1 MRKNEVLKVTYK
13 VAVEANPYVQSADI
27 LVNLEQGEGTYQVGT
42 YQSYI
47 SGTGWVEAW
56 QWGSIVVW
64 EKNVQEGE
72 PQFSFYFCPRQP
84 NAGDNPIQK
93 GSFRFRAF
101 PLKSNTEYGVSFYNT
116 DPNVNN
122 WQELYSFKTLPL
134 NTSGAQRENYD
145 EEMSE
150 EDKNKNAN
158 YFIRK
163 AMCKRISPQAL
174 ASVLAVMDAVSDLNP
189 CYFFTTPYFEPNP
202 QPGVISKWGRNGF
215 YYPITV
221 LSILVENNHVE
232 MTNPLAYR
240 SITGRTSAGNA
251 SFDTWEYL
259 NDNEPEYKD
268 TRCSGLI
275 PYYPRSDTF
284 SGIIATGTPLN
295 SQKGFMTIETMYDL
309 FFSRR
314 MASEY
319 WDDSAYNMEFS
330 RFLRSKKKPEELAL
344 IYYKSLWSRMY
355 ECFPDREILIRLK
368 AKDWYTYVK
377 HKKHCHEMPLW
388 EYLRY
393 TV

>member
-1 MRKNEVLKVTYK
+1 MRKNEVLKVAYK

-27 LVNLEQGEGTYQVGT
+27 LVSLEQGEGTYQVGT
-42 YQSYI
+42 YQEYI
-47 SGTGWVEAW
+47 PGTGWVEAW
-56 QWGSIVVW
+56 RYSSVLVK

-72 PQFSFYFCPRQP
+72 LPFSFYFCPRQP
-84 NAGDNPIQK
+84 MLGNNPIEK

-101 PLKSNTEYGVSFYNT
+101 PLKSNTEYSVSFFNRDSY
-116 DPNVNN
+116 VQA
-122 WQELYSFKTLPL
+122 WEELYSFKTLPL
-134 NTSGAQRENYD
+134 KTSGAQRENYG

-189 CYFFTTPYFEPNP
+189 CYFFITPYFEPNNY
-202 QPGVISKWGRNGF
+202 GIISKWGRNGYNYPATFF
-215 YYPITV
+215 YTLIN
-221 LSILVENNHVE
+221 NNHVE
-232 MTNPLAYR
+232 MVNPLAYR
-240 SITGRTSAGNA
+240 TIWRDVNGRTIL
-251 SFDTWEYL
+251 DTWDYL
-259 NDNEPEYKD
+259 ADNEFEYKD

-275 PYYPRSDTF
+275 PYYPRDDTF

-295 SQKGFMTIETMYDL
+295 SQKGFMTIETMYEL
-309 FFSRR
+309 FFSRI
-314 MASEY
+314 MESNY
-319 WDDSAYNMEFS
+319 WDASAYNMEFS

-344 IYYKSLWSRMY
+344 IYYKSLWKRMY
-355 ECFPDREILIRLK
+355 ECFPDREILIQLK